1 MRQDS
6 VSISRFYDS
15 PLGRAAGRVLTQRIS
30 DLWRDAAGLS
40 MLGVGYP
47 QPVLA
52 PYVSTARRLAVAL
65 PDEAGQIR
73 WRPTGRGN
81 ATVISP
87 DTRLP
92 FPDGVFD
99 RVIVLHGLEEAGNP
113 RAVCREIWR
122 VMAPEGRIIVGLTN
136 RSGLW
141 ARADRTPFGHG
152 RPWTKRQISRLLG
165 DCTFQ
170 VTASTHALFMPP
182 IASGLIVSGA
192 DGWERAG
199 SLLAPALGGV
209 VLVEAVK
216 RLYVDPGRGAVA
228 PTLSAIKARSGRA
241 GVPTDRAGHSA
252 DNCSRSS

>member
-15 PLGRAAGRVLTQRIS
+15 PLGRAAGRVLAQRII
-30 DLWRDAAGLS
+30 DLWADTAGLS
-40 MLGVGYP
+40 LLGVGYP

-52 PYVSTARRLAVAL
+52 PFAAGARRLAVAL
-65 PDEAGQIR
+65 PDGAGHAR
-73 WRPTGRGN
+73 WDASGRGN
-81 ATVISP
+81 STVIGP
-87 DTRLP
+87 EARLP
-92 FPDGVFD
+92 FQDGVFD
-99 RVIVLHGLEEAGNP
+99 RVIVLHGLEEAANP

-122 VMAPEGRIIVGLTN
+122 VMAPEGRIIVGLAN

-141 ARADRTPFGHG
+141 ARAERTPFGHG
-152 RPWTKRQISRLLG
+152 RPWTKRQISGLLS

-182 IASGLIVSGA
+182 IASGLIASGA

-199 SLLAPALGGV
+199 AILAPALGGV

-216 RLYVDPGRGAVA
+216 RIYIDPGRGAVA
-228 PTLSAIKARSGRA
+228 PALSAIKARTGRA
-241 GVPTDRAGHSA
+241 GVPTDRAGHRVDKDGA
-252 DNCSRSS
+252 G

>member
-15 PLGRAAGRVLTQRIS
+15 PLGRATGRVLTQRIC

-52 PYVSTARRLAVAL
+52 PFAGSARRLAVAL
-65 PDEAGQIR
+65 PDEAGQVR
-73 WRPTGRGN
+73 WDGAGRGN

-87 DTRLP
+87 EARLP
-92 FPDGVFD
+92 FPDGLFD
-99 RVIVLHGLEEAGNP
+99 RVIMLHGLEEAGNP

-122 VMAPEGRIIVGLTN
+122 VMAPEGRIIVALPN

-141 ARADRTPFGHG
+141 ARAERTPFGHG

-182 IASGLIVSGA
+182 MASGLIASGA
-192 DGWERAG
+192 EGWERAG
-199 SLLAPALGGV
+199 GVLVPALGGV

-216 RLYVDPGRGAVA
+216 RLYIDPGRGAVA
-228 PTLSAIKARSGRA
+228 PTLSAIKARTGRA
-241 GVPTDRAGHSA
+241 GVPTDRAGQLA
-252 DNCSRSS
+252 DTDSRRS